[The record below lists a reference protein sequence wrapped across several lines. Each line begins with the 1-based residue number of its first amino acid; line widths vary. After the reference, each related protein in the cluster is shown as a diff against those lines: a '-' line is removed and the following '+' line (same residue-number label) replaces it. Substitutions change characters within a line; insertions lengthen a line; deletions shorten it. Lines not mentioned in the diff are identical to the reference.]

1 MSRRCEYAFLLL
13 FVISVLPASLR
24 AEVVNLS
31 WDNDLLTGTDR
42 GYTNGVRFSYLT
54 DTADE
59 NDGKSAR
66 FARILRDELRFLPGI
81 GTTDSKQAVSLSLRQ
96 LMVTPEDITV
106 EGPQF
111 DDIPYAGHLSLSGT
125 LWSWNADTI
134 TGFGAHIGVIG
145 PESGAESVQK
155 WVHKATGSDKP
166 QGWGNQLGT
175 DVVGGIQ
182 AAHGRKL
189 LQLGQGGNI
198 EQRVSVVGSGLLS
211 SFRTSAITGLVW
223 QLGRHLPINFVPDY
237 AGTSSTI
244 ALPGS
249 FKDSGSSWSVYVGLG
264 VEYVGYS
271 YIDDNAGAYRFDEG
285 PLIGQLGLGA
295 AWQWDHLLAS
305 VTLRASTSEDERH
318 KDNFSFGTLSVS
330 WAL

>member
-1 MSRRCEYAFLLL
+1 LSRRCECAFLLI
-13 FVISVLPASLR
+13 FVISVFPTSLK

-59 NDGKSAR
+59 NGGKSAR
-66 FARILRDELRFLPGI
+66 FARVLRDELRFLPGI

-96 LMVTPEDITV
+96 FMVTPENITV
-106 EGPQF
+106 KGPQF

-134 TGFGAHIGVIG
+134 TGFGAHIGVVG

-189 LQLGQGGNI
+189 LQLGQRGDI
-198 EQRVSVVGSGLLS
+198 EQRLSVIASGLLS
-211 SFRTSAITGLVW
+211 SFRTSAKTGLVW

-249 FKDSGSSWSVYVGLG
+249 FKDSSSSWSVYVGLG

-295 AWQWDHLLAS
+295 TWQWDHLLAA

-330 WAL
+330 WAI

>member
-1 MSRRCEYAFLLL
+1 MSRRCECAFLLS
-13 FVISVLPASLR
+13 FAMSVFPTSLK

-42 GYTNGVRFSYLT
+42 GYTNGVRLSYLT

-59 NDGKSAR
+59 NDGKPAR
-66 FARILRDELRFLPGI
+66 FARVLRDELHFLPGI
-81 GTTDSKQAVSLSLRQ
+81 GTADSKQAVSLSLRQ

-155 WVHKATGSDKP
+155 WVHKATGSDKS

-198 EQRVSVVGSGLLS
+198 EQRVSVIGSGLLS
-211 SFRTSAITGLVW
+211 SFRTSAKTGLVW

-249 FKDSGSSWSVYVGLG
+249 FKDWGSSWSVYVGLG

-285 PLIGQLGLGA
+285 PLIGRLGLGA
-295 AWQWDHLLAS
+295 TWQWDHLLAA

-330 WAL
+330 WAI

>member
-1 MSRRCEYAFLLL
+1 MSVF
-13 FVISVLPASLR
+13 PTSLK

-42 GYTNGVRFSYLT
+42 GYTNGVRLSYLT

-59 NDGKSAR
+59 NDGKPAR
-66 FARILRDELRFLPGI
+66 FARVLRDELHFLPGI
-81 GTTDSKQAVSLSLRQ
+81 GTADSKQAVSLSLRQ
-96 LMVTPEDITV
+96 FMVTPEDITV
-106 EGPQF
+106 EDPQF

-155 WVHKATGSDKP
+155 WVHKATGSDKS

-198 EQRVSVVGSGLLS
+198 EQRVSVIGSGLLS
-211 SFRTSAITGLVW
+211 SFRTSAKTGLVW

-249 FKDSGSSWSVYVGLG
+249 FKDWGSSWSVYVGLG

-285 PLIGQLGLGA
+285 PLIGRLGLGA
-295 AWQWDHLLAS
+295 TWQWDHLLAA

-330 WAL
+330 WAI

>member
-1 MSRRCEYAFLLL
+1 MGIRHDRCILTVLATALLPEL
-13 FVISVLPASLR
+13 AH

-31 WDNDLLTGTDR
+31 WDNDFLTGKDR
-42 GYTNGVRFSYLT
+42 GYTNGVRLSYLT
-54 DTADE
+54 DSAEGADSSS
-59 NDGKSAR
+59 GR
-66 FARILRDELRFLPGI
+66 FARVLRDELVPLPGI
-81 GTTDSKQAVSLSLRQ
+81 GSSASKHAVTVSLRQ

-106 EGPQF
+106 EDPQF

-125 LWSWNADTI
+125 LWSWNADTM
-134 TGFGAHIGVIG
+134 TGFGAHIGVFG
-145 PESGAESVQK
+145 PGSGAESVQK

-189 LQLGQGGNI
+189 LQAGQGGNI
-198 EQRVSVVGSGLLS
+198 EQRVSVIGSALLS
-211 SFRTSAITGLVW
+211 SFRTSAKTGLVW
-223 QLGRHLPINFVPDY
+223 QLGRHLPTNFVPDY

-285 PLIGQLGLGA
+285 PLIGQIGLGA
-295 AWQWDHLLAS
+295 TWQWDHLLAAF
-305 VTLRASTSEDERH
+305 TLRASTSEDELH
-318 KDNFSFGTLSVS
+318 KDNFSFGALSVS
-330 WAL
+330 WAI

>member
-1 MSRRCEYAFLLL
+1 MSRRCECTLLL
-13 FVISVLPASLR
+13 FFFISVLPTSLK

-31 WDNDLLTGTDR
+31 WDNDLLTGSDR
-42 GYTNGVRFSYLT
+42 GYTNGVRLSYLT

-66 FARILRDELRFLPGI
+66 FARTLRDELRFLPGI
-81 GTTDSKQAVSLSLRQ
+81 GASDSKHAVTLSLRQ
-96 LMVTPEDITV
+96 FMVTPEDITV
-106 EGPQF
+106 ENPQF
-111 DDIPYAGHLSLSGT
+111 DDIPYAGHLSFSGT
-125 LWSWNADTI
+125 LWSWDADTI

-155 WVHKATGSDKP
+155 WVHKTTGSDKP

-182 AAHGRKL
+182 GAHGRKL
-189 LQLGQGGNI
+189 LQLGQDGNI
-198 EQRVSVVGSGLLS
+198 EQRVSVIGAALLS
-211 SFRTSAITGLVW
+211 SFRTSAKAGLVW

-295 AWQWDHLLAS
+295 TWQWDHLLAS

>member
-1 MSRRCEYAFLLL
+1 M
-13 FVISVLPASLR
+13 
-24 AEVVNLS
+24 NLS

-42 GYTNGVRFSYLT
+42 GYTNGVRLSYLT

-59 NDGKSAR
+59 SDGRSAK
-66 FARILRDELRFLPGI
+66 FARVLRDELRFLPGI
-81 GTTDSKQAVSLSLRQ
+81 GTADSKQAVSLSLRQ
-96 LMVTPEDITV
+96 FMVTPEDITV
-106 EGPQF
+106 EDPQF

-125 LWSWNADTI
+125 LWSWNADTM
-134 TGFGAHIGVIG
+134 TGFGAHIGVFG

-155 WVHKATGSDKP
+155 WVHKATRSDKP

-189 LQLGQGGNI
+189 LQAGQGGNI
-198 EQRVSVVGSGLLS
+198 EQRVSVIGSALLS
-211 SFRTSAITGLVW
+211 SFRTSVKTGLVW
-223 QLGRHLPINFVPDY
+223 QLGRHLPMNFVPDY

-249 FKDSGSSWSVYVGLG
+249 FNDSGSSWSVYVGLG
-264 VEYVGYS
+264 VEYLGYS
-271 YIDDNAGAYRFDEG
+271 YIDDNARAYRFDEG

-295 AWQWDHLLAS
+295 TWQWDHLLAS
-305 VTLRASTSEDERH
+305 VTLRATTSEDERH

-330 WAL
+330 WAM

>member
-1 MSRRCEYAFLLL
+1 
-13 FVISVLPASLR
+13 
-24 AEVVNLS
+24 
-31 WDNDLLTGTDR
+31 
-42 GYTNGVRFSYLT
+42 
-54 DTADE
+54 
-59 NDGKSAR
+59 
-66 FARILRDELRFLPGI
+66 
-81 GTTDSKQAVSLSLRQ
+81 
-96 LMVTPEDITV
+96 MVTPEDVTV

-111 DDIPYAGHLSLSGT
+111 DDTPYAGHLSLSGT

-189 LQLGQGGNI
+189 LQAGQGGNI
-198 EQRVSVVGSGLLS
+198 EQRVSVIGSALLS
-211 SFRTSAITGLVW
+211 SFRTSVKTGLVW
-223 QLGRHLPINFVPDY
+223 QLGRHLPMNFVPDY

-249 FKDSGSSWSVYVGLG
+249 FNDSGSSWSVYVGLG
-264 VEYVGYS
+264 VEYLGYS
-271 YIDDNAGAYRFDEG
+271 YIDDNARAYRFDEG

-295 AWQWDHLLAS
+295 TWQWDHLLAS
-305 VTLRASTSEDERH
+305 VTLRATTSEDERH

-330 WAL
+330 WAI

>member
-1 MSRRCEYAFLLL
+1 MISRYKCTLLL
-13 FVISVLPASLR
+13 FLVCTLLPTSLQ

-42 GYTNGVRFSYLT
+42 GYTNGVRLAHLT
-54 DTADE
+54 DTAE
-59 NDGKSAR
+59 ETDGKSAR
-66 FARILRDELRFLPGI
+66 FARILRDELSFLSGI
-81 GTTDSKQAVSLSLRQ
+81 GASDSKHAVTLSLRQ

-106 EGPQF
+106 AEPQF
-111 DDIPYAGHLSLSGT
+111 NDIPYAGHLSLSGT
-125 LWSWNADTI
+125 LWSWSADTI
-134 TGFGAHIGVIG
+134 TGFGTHIGVIG
-145 PESGAESVQK
+145 PESGAESIQK

-166 QGWGNQLGT
+166 RGWDNQLGT
-175 DVVGGIQ
+175 DVVGGVQ

-189 LQLGQGGNI
+189 LQTGQSDNI
-198 EQRVSVVGSGLLS
+198 EQRVSVIGSGLLS
-211 SFRTSAITGLVW
+211 SFRTSAKTGLIW
-223 QLGRHLPINFVPDY
+223 QLGRHLPMNFAPDY

-249 FKDSGSSWSVYVGLG
+249 FTESGSSWSVFIGFG

-271 YIDDNAGAYRFDEG
+271 YIDDNADSYRFDEG

-295 AWQWDHLLAS
+295 TWQWNHLQAS

-318 KDNFSFGTLSVS
+318 KDNFSFGTLSLS
-330 WAL
+330 WKL

>member
-1 MSRRCEYAFLLL
+1 MA
-13 FVISVLPASLR
+13 IQ
-24 AEVVNLS
+24 
-31 WDNDLLTGTDR
+31 T
-42 GYTNGVRFSYLT
+42 GVRLSYLT

-59 NDGKSAR
+59 NDGKPAR
-66 FARILRDELRFLPGI
+66 FARVLRDELHFLPGI
-81 GTTDSKQAVSLSLRQ
+81 GTADSKQAVSLSLRQ

-106 EGPQF
+106 KGPQF

-134 TGFGAHIGVIG
+134 TGFGAHIGVVG

-189 LQLGQGGNI
+189 LQAGQGGNI
-198 EQRVSVVGSGLLS
+198 EQRVSVIGSALLS
-211 SFRTSAITGLVW
+211 SFRTSVKTGLVW
-223 QLGRHLPINFVPDY
+223 QLGRHLPMNFVPDY

-249 FKDSGSSWSVYVGLG
+249 FNDSGSSWSVYVGLG
-264 VEYVGYS
+264 VEYLGYS
-271 YIDDNAGAYRFDEG
+271 YIDDNARAYRFDEG

-295 AWQWDHLLAS
+295 TWQWDHLLAS
-305 VTLRASTSEDERH
+305 VTLRATTSEDERH

-330 WAL
+330 WAI

>member
-1 MSRRCEYAFLLL
+1 MSVF
-13 FVISVLPASLR
+13 PTSLK

-42 GYTNGVRFSYLT
+42 GYTNGVRLSYLT

-59 NDGKSAR
+59 NDGKPAR
-66 FARILRDELRFLPGI
+66 FARVLRDELHFLPGI
-81 GTTDSKQAVSLSLRQ
+81 GTADSKQAVSLSLRQ
-96 LMVTPEDITV
+96 LMVAPEDITV
-106 EGPQF
+106 EDPQF

-134 TGFGAHIGVIG
+134 TGFGSHIGVIG

-155 WVHKATGSDKP
+155 WVHKATGSDKS

-198 EQRVSVVGSGLLS
+198 EQRVSVIGSGLLL
-211 SFRTSAITGLVW
+211 SFRTSAKTGLVW
-223 QLGRHLPINFVPDY
+223 QLGSAYSGEREHPYRLNVN
-237 AGTSSTI
+237 TSFLNASPTGVCT
-244 ALPGS
+244 PGVHVKS
-249 FKDSGSSWSVYVGLG
+249 IS
-264 VEYVGYS
+264 
-271 YIDDNAGAYRFDEG
+271 
-285 PLIGQLGLGA
+285 
-295 AWQWDHLLAS
+295 
-305 VTLRASTSEDERH
+305 
-318 KDNFSFGTLSVS
+318 
-330 WAL
+330 

>member
-1 MSRRCEYAFLLL
+1 MSRRCECAFLLF
-13 FVISVLPASLR
+13 FVISGFPTSLK

-81 GTTDSKQAVSLSLRQ
+81 GTVDSKQAVSLSLRQ
-96 LMVTPEDITV
+96 FMVTPEDITV
-106 EGPQF
+106 KGPQF

-198 EQRVSVVGSGLLS
+198 E
-211 SFRTSAITGLVW
+211 
-223 QLGRHLPINFVPDY
+223 
-237 AGTSSTI
+237 
-244 ALPGS
+244 
-249 FKDSGSSWSVYVGLG
+249 
-264 VEYVGYS
+264 
-271 YIDDNAGAYRFDEG
+271 
-285 PLIGQLGLGA
+285 
-295 AWQWDHLLAS
+295 
-305 VTLRASTSEDERH
+305 
-318 KDNFSFGTLSVS
+318 
-330 WAL
+330 

>member
-1 MSRRCEYAFLLL
+1 
-13 FVISVLPASLR
+13 
-24 AEVVNLS
+24 
-31 WDNDLLTGTDR
+31 
-42 GYTNGVRFSYLT
+42 
-54 DTADE
+54 
-59 NDGKSAR
+59 
-66 FARILRDELRFLPGI
+66 
-81 GTTDSKQAVSLSLRQ
+81 
-96 LMVTPEDITV
+96 MVTPEDITV
-106 EGPQF
+106 EDPQF

-125 LWSWNADTI
+125 LWSWNADTM
-134 TGFGAHIGVIG
+134 TGFGAHIGVFG

-198 EQRVSVVGSGLLS
+198 EQRVSVIGSGLLS
-211 SFRTSAITGLVW
+211 SFRTSAKTGLVW

-330 WAL
+330 WAI

>member
-1 MSRRCEYAFLLL
+1 M
-13 FVISVLPASLR
+13 
-24 AEVVNLS
+24 NLS

-42 GYTNGVRFSYLT
+42 GYTNGVRLSYLT

-59 NDGKSAR
+59 SDGRSAK
-66 FARILRDELRFLPGI
+66 FARVLRDELRFLPGI
-81 GTTDSKQAVSLSLRQ
+81 GTADSKQAVSLSLRQ
-96 LMVTPEDITV
+96 FMVTPEDITV
-106 EGPQF
+106 EDPQF

-125 LWSWNADTI
+125 LWSWNADTM
-134 TGFGAHIGVIG
+134 TGFGAHIGVFG

-189 LQLGQGGNI
+189 LQAGQGGNI
-198 EQRVSVVGSGLLS
+198 EQRVSVIGSALLS
-211 SFRTSAITGLVW
+211 SFRTSVKTGLVW
-223 QLGRHLPINFVPDY
+223 QLGRHLPMNFVPDY

-249 FKDSGSSWSVYVGLG
+249 FNDSGSSWSVYVGLG
-264 VEYVGYS
+264 VEYLGYS
-271 YIDDNAGAYRFDEG
+271 YIDDNARAYRFDEG

-295 AWQWDHLLAS
+295 TWQWDHLLAA
-305 VTLRASTSEDERH
+305 VTLRATTSEDERH

-330 WAL
+330 WAI

>member
-1 MSRRCEYAFLLL
+1 LSRRCECAFLLS
-13 FVISVLPASLR
+13 FAMSVFPTSLK

-42 GYTNGVRFSYLT
+42 GYTNGVRLSYLT

-59 NDGKSAR
+59 NDGKPAR
-66 FARILRDELRFLPGI
+66 FARVLRDELHFLPGI
-81 GTTDSKQAVSLSLRQ
+81 GTADSKQAVSLSLRQ

-155 WVHKATGSDKP
+155 WVHKATGSDKS

-198 EQRVSVVGSGLLS
+198 EQRVSVIGSGLLS
-211 SFRTSAITGLVW
+211 SFRTSAKTGLVW

-249 FKDSGSSWSVYVGLG
+249 FKDWGSSWSVYVGLG

-285 PLIGQLGLGA
+285 PLIGRLGLGA
-295 AWQWDHLLAS
+295 TWQWDHLLAA

-330 WAL
+330 WAI

>member
-1 MSRRCEYAFLLL
+1 M
-13 FVISVLPASLR
+13 
-24 AEVVNLS
+24 NLS

-42 GYTNGVRFSYLT
+42 GYTNGVRLSYLT

-59 NDGKSAR
+59 SDGRSAK
-66 FARILRDELRFLPGI
+66 FARVLRDELRFLPGI
-81 GTTDSKQAVSLSLRQ
+81 GTADSKQAVSLSLRQ
-96 LMVTPEDITV
+96 FMVTPEDITV
-106 EGPQF
+106 EDPQF

-125 LWSWNADTI
+125 LWSWNADTM
-134 TGFGAHIGVIG
+134 TGFGAHIGVLG

-189 LQLGQGGNI
+189 LQAGQGGNI
-198 EQRVSVVGSGLLS
+198 EQRVSVIGSALLS
-211 SFRTSAITGLVW
+211 SFRTSVKTGLVW
-223 QLGRHLPINFVPDY
+223 QLGRHLPMNFVPDY

-249 FKDSGSSWSVYVGLG
+249 FNDSGSSWSVYVGLG
-264 VEYVGYS
+264 VEYLGYS
-271 YIDDNAGAYRFDEG
+271 YIDDNARAYRFDEG

-295 AWQWDHLLAS
+295 TWQWDHLLAS
-305 VTLRASTSEDERH
+305 VTLRATTSEDERH

-330 WAL
+330 WAI